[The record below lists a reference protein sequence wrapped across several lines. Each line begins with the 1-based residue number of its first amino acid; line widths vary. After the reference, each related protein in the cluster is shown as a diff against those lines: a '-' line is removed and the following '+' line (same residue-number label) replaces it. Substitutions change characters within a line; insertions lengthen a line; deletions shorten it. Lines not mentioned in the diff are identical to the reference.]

1 MLTIDFDGA
10 VRTSGQPTAEDFAR
24 LGMNGWKCVANFRV
38 EGEEPGMIS
47 TVTEEQVVHA
57 SGVEYR
63 RYPIEMKRMNA
74 EVVDRF
80 RAELPEL
87 PRPLWAHCR
96 SGKRAAAMVLV
107 DEAIRRRLSGA
118 EALRLG
124 EEKGIEWD
132 HPELR
137 DFVADYVNARRSRR

>member
-1 MLTIDFDGA
+1 MPTIDFDGGI
-10 VRTSGQPTAEDFAR
+10 RTSGQPTAEDLAR
-24 LGMNGWKCVANFRV
+24 LGIDGWRCVVNFRI
-38 EGEEPGMIS
+38 EGEQAGMTS
-47 TVTEEQVVHA
+47 TVTEEEAVRA
-57 SGVEYR
+57 AGVEYR
-63 RYPIEMKRMNA
+63 GYPIEMKRMSV

-80 RAELPEL
+80 RRELPEL
-87 PRPLWAHCR
+87 PRPLWAHCQ
-96 SGKRAAAMVLV
+96 SGKRAAAMVLM

-137 DFVADYVNARRSRR
+137 DFVADYVNARRTRR